1 MAINRTDGKTL
12 LNSLSD
18 LGSLRNESGS
28 DDTVNLREQK
38 KRSRIMYK
46 KRKLDKDIK
55 YYIKNTVIIKWKTI
69 DRIAQGHG
77 FYFG

>member
-1 MAINRTDGKTL
+1 MKDWKEQL
-12 LNSLSD
+12 KQLNTE
-18 LGSLRNESGS
+18 GGGS

-55 YYIKNTVIIKWKTI
+55 YYIKNTTVIKYKTI
-69 DRIAQGHG
+69 DRIATGHG

>member
-1 MAINRTDGKTL
+1 MKTEFQDWKAK
-12 LNSLSD
+12 LNQLKAEPTT
-18 LGSLRNESGS
+18 N

>member
-1 MAINRTDGKTL
+1 MAYEKPGWKDALQAFQSEG
-12 LNSLSD
+12 
-18 LGSLRNESGS
+18 GGS

>member
-1 MAINRTDGKTL
+1 MKEGLTNWKDKLATLRTDSPNAET
-12 LNSLSD
+12 
-18 LGSLRNESGS
+18 NE
-28 DDTVNLREQK
+28 REQK

-55 YYIKNTVIIKWKTI
+55 NYIKNTTVIKWKTI

>member
-1 MAINRTDGKTL
+1 MAYEKPGWQDALQALKSEG
-12 LNSLSD
+12 
-18 LGSLRNESGS
+18 GGS

-55 YYIKNTVIIKWKTI
+55 NYIKNTTVIKYKTI
-69 DRIAQGHG
+69 DGIAKGHG

>member
-1 MAINRTDGKTL
+1 MAYEKPGWKDALQAFQSEG
-12 LNSLSD
+12 
-18 LGSLRNESGS
+18 GGS

-69 DRIAQGHG
+69 DRIARGHG

>member
-1 MAINRTDGKTL
+1 MKDWKEQL
-12 LNSLSD
+12 KQLNTE
-18 LGSLRNESGS
+18 RSGS
-28 DDTVNLREQK
+28 DNTVNLREQK

-55 YYIKNTVIIKWKTI
+55 NYIKNTTVIKYKTI
-69 DRIAQGHG
+69 DGIAKGHG